1 MEMHGSSDVGSSTA
15 PRRRRRSGLAAGL
28 CLLLLL
34 GVGLVA
40 CAGSGS
46 GGAGQDRAT
55 GLVVAQADSFMAD
68 LAGAPFANLSQG
80 QRWRAVASLGT
91 GLPPSG
97 FETSDLPEPESTGP
111 GLLHAYCT
119 QCHWLPTPQ
128 MHSAGE
134 WPILLRRM
142 GLRMQ
147 VLEHR
152 VSGPLLDRVG
162 GESLEASVMYRSLPS
177 EAEMDTLTAYLT
189 RNALPVAS
197 PGELPSTAEA
207 GHFVDECSSCHETPS
222 PTAHTAAAWDDVLTR
237 MQENMRKMRVDTLST
252 RDMDRIRTF
261 LQAHASRPAD

>member
-1 MEMHGSSDVGSSTA
+1 MEIRRSFDASSSSA
-15 PRRRRRSGLAAGL
+15 PRRRTASGSAVGL
-28 CLLLLL
+28 CLLLAAA
-34 GVGLVA
+34 VSA

-46 GGAGQDRAT
+46 SGAGRDGTT
-55 GLVVAQADSFMAD
+55 GLVVAQADSFMSE
-68 LAGAPFANLSQG
+68 LAGTPFASMSRG

-97 FETSDLPEPESTGP
+97 FEISDLPEPGSTGP

-119 QCHWLPTPQ
+119 QCHWLPTPR
-128 MHSAGE
+128 MHSADE

-142 GLRMQ
+142 VLRMQ

-189 RNALPVAS
+189 RNALPVAA
-197 PGELPSTAEA
+197 PGELPATEEA
-207 GHFVDECSSCHETPS
+207 AYFVDECSRCHETPS
-222 PTAHTAAAWDDVLTR
+222 PAAHTAAAWDSLLLR
-237 MQENMRKMRVDTLST
+237 MQDNMRAMRVDTLNA
-252 RDMDRIRTF
+252 RRMDRIRTF
-261 LQAHASRPAD
+261 LEAHASGSAD